1 MGMRRNRAETEK
13 VKLTKDKLLKAARIF
28 KYVRP
33 YRWSFFGGLALL
45 TISSLL
51 FMLFPGAAGEMANVA
66 NGSEPKFDLTLQ
78 QFGLFFLILLIVQGV
93 FSYLRTILFANVSE
107 KGMAD
112 VRKAL
117 YARLI
122 TQDVPFFETRRVGE
136 LTSRITSDVEKLQ
149 TAFSI
154 TLAEFIRQLVTLVSG
169 IAIIA
174 WLTPKLSYIMLLTFP
189 VVVIIAMVFG
199 RYIRR
204 LSKKRQDELASTNV
218 IVEETLQSF
227 SVVKSFTNEWYEL
240 IRYSKSVDEVVAT
253 SLKFART
260 RGLFFIFII
269 TVLFGAIFFILWRGA
284 LLVDSGEMQVGDL
297 FSFILYTAF
306 IGGAIGGLG
315 NLYTELTGA
324 VGATERIQEILDRM
338 GEVEP
343 IQSKLEPHERLEGN
357 IEYRNV
363 EFSYPTRKDV
373 QVLRGI
379 SFSIRSGEK
388 VALVGASGAGKSTI
402 MQLLL
407 QLYKV
412 DNGDILVD
420 GQSIY
425 NYDLLKYRQKM
436 AIVPQEVL
444 LFGGTIRENIL
455 YGKPDATEDEI
466 IEAAKQANAWDF
478 IQSFPDDLDTIV
490 GERGVKLSGGQRQR
504 IAIAR
509 AILKDPAILLLDEA
523 TSSLDAESEKLV
535 QEALYRLM
543 EGRTSIVIA
552 HRLATIR
559 DVDRIYVLENGQIVE
574 QGSHQELSLIEDGA
588 YNTLAKLQFEAIR
601 KRICSTSELL
611 SELSLRS
618 FCTLSNF
625 SILIEPFTCKL
636 SPFGP
641 SS

>member
-1 MGMRRNRAETEK
+1 MGMRRRSIDTQNAKE
-13 VKLTKDKLLKAARIF
+13 KLTREKLYKAARIF

-45 TISSLL
+45 TLSSLL
-51 FMLFPGAAGEMANVA
+51 FMLFPGAAGEMANIA
-66 NGSEPKFDLTLQ
+66 NGNEPKFGDFSLQ
-78 QFGLFFLILLIVQGV
+78 QFGLFFLVLLIVQGV

-107 KGMAD
+107 KGMSD

-117 YARLI
+117 YASLI
-122 TQDVPFFETRRVGE
+122 TQDVPFFEQRRVGE

-149 TAFSI
+149 SAFSV

-174 WLTPKLSYIMLLTFP
+174 WLTPELSFIMLLTFP
-189 VVVIIAMVFG
+189 IVVVVAMVFG
-199 RYIRR
+199 RYIRK
-204 LSKKRQDELASTNV
+204 LSRKRQDELANTNV

-227 SVVKSFTNEWYEL
+227 TVVKSFTNEWYEL
-240 IRYSKSVDEVVAT
+240 LRYGKSVDKVVQI

-284 LLVDSGEMQVGDL
+284 LLVESGDMQVGDL

-315 NLYTELTGA
+315 NLYTELTSA
-324 VGATERIQEILDRM
+324 IGATERIQEILDRTS
-338 GEVEP
+338 EVEP
-343 IQSKLEPHERLEGN
+343 LNNKLAPHERLHGEVS
-357 IEYRNV
+357 YQNV
-363 EFSYPTRKDV
+363 RFSYPTRKDV
-373 QVLRGI
+373 EVLKGI
-379 SFSIRSGEK
+379 DLTIHSGQK

-402 MQLLL
+402 VQLLL
-407 QLYKV
+407 QFYKV
-412 DNGDILVD
+412 DSGNIFVD

-425 NYDLLKYRQKM
+425 DFDLLKYRQNI
-436 AIVPQEVL
+436 AIVPQEVM

-455 YGKPDATEDEI
+455 YGKPDATEAEI
-466 IEAAKQANAWDF
+466 IEAARKANAWEF
-478 IQSFPDDLDTIV
+478 IQSFPEQLDTLV

-535 QEALYRLM
+535 QEALNRLM
-543 EGRTSIVIA
+543 EGRTSIIIA

-559 DVDRIYVLENGQIVE
+559 DVDCIYVLENGQIIE
-574 QGSHQELSLIEDGA
+574 QGTHQELSMRDDGA
-588 YNTLAKLQFEAIR
+588 YNSLAKLQFETI
-601 KRICSTSELL
+601 
-611 SELSLRS
+611 
-618 FCTLSNF
+618 
-625 SILIEPFTCKL
+625 
-636 SPFGP
+636 
-641 SS
+641 